1 MAKTIA
7 EWDKEMQDKVRG
19 PKIIAFAKKSHNE
32 ETLKFLSLMKAKK
45 FDKSTYSLFIAKGSK
60 YEINIGDALQKQ
72 FDPSVPENGPWQAA
86 TNEMLKLYTS
96 NISKNV
102 A

>member
-7 EWDKEMQDKVRG
+7 DWDKEMQDKVRG
-19 PKIIAFAKKSHNE
+19 PKIIAFAKKSKNE

-45 FDKSTYSLFIAKGSK
+45 FDKSTYTQFIAKGSK
-60 YEINIGDALQKQ
+60 YEINISDTLQKQ
-72 FDPSVPENGPWQAA
+72 FSPSSPENGPWQAA
-86 TNEMLKLYTS
+86 TNEMLKLYTD

-102 A
+102 T